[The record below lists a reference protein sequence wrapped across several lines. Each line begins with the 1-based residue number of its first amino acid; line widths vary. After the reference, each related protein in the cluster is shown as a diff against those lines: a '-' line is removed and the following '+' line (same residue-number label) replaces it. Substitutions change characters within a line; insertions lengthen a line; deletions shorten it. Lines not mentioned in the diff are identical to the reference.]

1 MFPPYLKIKNFYAM
15 KKELSNLMLLLVIA
29 ILVLPSCAINPVT
42 GRKQLMF
49 MSESQEI
56 RMGSSYD
63 PQVISAFG
71 EYKSEALL
79 SLIEERGR
87 EMGLISHRP
96 GLEYHFRILDSPVI
110 NAFAVPGGYIYFTR
124 GILAQ
129 FNNEAEMIGVLGH
142 EMGHITARHSVSRQA
157 KQTLGQVLLIGGM
170 IASEEFRKYGEYA
183 MEGMQLLFLSFSRED
198 EREADRLGVEYTS
211 KIGYDAG
218 KMADF
223 YRILIKMNLDP
234 ERGGVPTWLSTHPDP
249 GNRYN
254 DVLRDAATWK
264 DTLGGTEWK
273 VNTENYLRLID
284 GMVYGDDP
292 RQGFTEGNVFY
303 HPELKFQF
311 PVPAGWKLENSPL
324 QVRMAPADGSAL
336 IVFTFASGG
345 NLNEAAQSTMQ
356 QLELNVVDRKN
367 ITVNGL
373 PAVAIISE
381 QRSQGQTP
389 DDQQSIKV
397 LSYFIDYNNTYYVFH
412 GVSSGAGFDNYSGQ
426 FLAAMNGFDRLTDPS
441 RLNVQPDRVKVVTVG
456 RAGTLA
462 DALRSFGVQQQQ
474 MEEIAFLN
482 NMELD
487 EQVTPGKLIKI
498 TGK

>member
-1 MFPPYLKIKNFYAM
+1 
-15 KKELSNLMLLLVIA
+15 MLLLLIA

-49 MSESQEI
+49 TSESQEI

-96 GLEYHFRILDSPVI
+96 GLKYHFRILDSPVI

-223 YRILIKMNLDP
+223 YRVLIKMNLAP

-264 DTLGGTEWK
+264 DTLGGTDWK
-273 VNTENYLRLID
+273 VNTENYIRHID

-303 HPELKFQF
+303 HPELKFRF
-311 PVPAGWKLENSPL
+311 PYPAGWKLENSPL
-324 QVRMAPADGSAL
+324 QVRIAPADGSAL
-336 IVFTFASGG
+336 IVFTFASGS
-345 NLNEAAQSTMQ
+345 NLNEAAQNTMQ
-356 QLELNVVDRKN
+356 QLELNVIDRKN
-367 ITVNGL
+367 TTVNGL

-381 QRSQGQTP
+381 QRSKGPSP

-426 FLAAMNGFDRLTDPS
+426 FLSAMNGFDRLTDPS
-441 RLNVQPDRVKVVTVG
+441 MLNVQPDRVNIVSVG

-462 DALRSFGVQQQQ
+462 DALKSFGVQQQQ

-487 EQVTPGKLIKI
+487 EQVPSGKLIKI
-498 TGK
+498 IGK